1 MRLAQVLVVW
11 SNIFCLCVEEGSI
24 FFYLCDVTC
33 SVPLCEF
40 WFFWFLGRYVI
51 QNVAAQK
58 DGEKSKVKVKV
69 RVNTHGIFSV
79 STASMVEPVKSED
92 SEDVGVETEVE
103 TQDQR
108 PADNSNDVS

>member
-1 MRLAQVLVVW
+1 MLL
-11 SNIFCLCVEEGSI
+11 
-24 FFYLCDVTC
+24 
-33 SVPLCEF
+33 P
-40 WFFWFLGRYVI
+40 LGRYVI

-79 STASMVEPVKSED
+79 STASMVEPVKSEE

-103 TQDQR
+103 SQDQR
-108 PADNSNDVS
+108 PIENSSDVS